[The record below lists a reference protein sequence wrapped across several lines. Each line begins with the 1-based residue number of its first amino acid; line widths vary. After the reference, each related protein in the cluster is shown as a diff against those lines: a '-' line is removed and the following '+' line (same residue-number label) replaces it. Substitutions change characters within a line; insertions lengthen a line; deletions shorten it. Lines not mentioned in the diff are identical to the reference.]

1 MPDSSTLR
9 KKLKQY
15 GKIWKRTKPAPPMGG
30 DLPDGN
36 YIGKCISLTVNTSK
50 ASDRL
55 QVSEK
60 WKIVKPSKHKGRYLF
75 AHIGLEGK
83 NDDETEIAMGF
94 AKQRYEVM
102 GDLPEGDMT
111 EIQDALDAIVDKEH
125 GTLWKLAAK
134 TKNDFQN
141 LFLNG
146 VSEGETADDDDDD
159 DDDKKKSDD
168 DDDDDDD
175 KKKKSDDDDDDD
187 DDDKK
192 KKSDDD
198 DDEEEYQRERRRKR
212 EKERERSRR

>member
-1 MPDSSTLR
+1 MSNSSSTLK
-9 KKLKQY
+9 KKLKEY
-15 GKIWKRTKPAPPMGG
+15 GKLWRKTKAAPPMGG

-60 WKIVKPSKHKGRYLF
+60 WKIVKPTKHKGRYLF

-83 NDDETEIAMGF
+83 NDEETQTAMSF
-94 AKQRYEVM
+94 AKQRYEEVM
-102 GDLPEGDMT
+102 GATLPEDDLT
-111 EIQDALDAIVDKEH
+111 EMQDAFDSLVDKEAD
-125 GTLWKLAAK
+125 TRWKLSAK

-141 LFLNG
+141 LFVNG
-146 VSEGETADDDDDD
+146 VSDGETVDDNDD

-168 DDDDDDD
+168 DDDDD
-175 KKKKSDDDDDDD
+175 KKKSDDDDD

-212 EKERERSRR
+212 EKEKERSRR